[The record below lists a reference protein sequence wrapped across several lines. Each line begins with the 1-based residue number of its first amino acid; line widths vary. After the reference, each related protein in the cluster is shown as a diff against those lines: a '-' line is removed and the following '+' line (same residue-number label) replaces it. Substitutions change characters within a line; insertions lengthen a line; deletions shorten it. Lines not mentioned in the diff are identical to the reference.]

1 MIMTK
6 LKTCPLFRGMTDD
19 EIEACLSDSRSIIK
33 KYKKDEII
41 FSQGAKPVNITILI
55 SGSVVISNDSSM
67 GKRTIMAIFR
77 NPGELFGE
85 VFLFLNKEEY
95 DHYAQVLSEAEIL
108 LMPKEYIFAENAKN
122 KYHSKLLANMLSIFA
137 SKSYYLNKRV
147 QILSCGSLRQKIAK
161 LILQETK
168 DGKSANI
175 RMNREE
181 LADFLNAARPSVSRE
196 LMKMQDEGL
205 IEVQKD
211 RIIIKNSD
219 ELLDL

>member
-1 MIMTK
+1 M
-6 LKTCPLFRGMTDD
+6 
-19 EIEACLSDSRSIIK
+19 
-33 KYKKDEII
+33 
-41 FSQGAKPVNITILI
+41 
-55 SGSVVISNDSSM
+55 
-67 GKRTIMAIFR
+67 
-77 NPGELFGE
+77 
-85 VFLFLNKEEY
+85 
-95 DHYAQVLSEAEIL
+95 
-108 LMPKEYIFAENAKN
+108 
-122 KYHSKLLANMLSIFA
+122 
-137 SKSYYLNKRV
+137 
-147 QILSCGSLRQKIAK
+147 
-161 LILQETK
+161 QETK